1 MIYDTEISEKKK
13 RPSALF
19 GIVLIFFLIAVI
31 IYSGKSREVLLE
43 AMIMCAKTVVPSVF
57 VFAVAGNLIGSGVAC
72 FPRFLTLPIS
82 KIFGVGREGAGAL
95 LPGLFAGFPV
105 GVSAAVRLYER
116 GAINKYELCRI
127 SAFSCTP
134 GVAFVISGVGE
145 GMLGD
150 KKAGV
155 IIYISV
161 MISVFAVGYFTRK
174 RSLPKEDIHTAFASA
189 DNIDLP
195 GALAKAVTKSGSA
208 MIVMTSFVLFFS
220 QISFF
225 ITPLASFT
233 AFPELSEAIIKS
245 LLEVSQACRA
255 AAELDKTLGMIL
267 SAFACAWSGISF
279 QMQTFALGGKYFGTS
294 DLVRI
299 AIFRLFT
306 ALSAC
311 AISAVICKVL
321 EIT

>member
-1 MIYDTEISEKKK
+1 MTYSTEISGKKK
-13 RPSALF
+13 HPSALF

-57 VFAVAGNLIGSGVAC
+57 IFAVVGNLIGSGVAC

-82 KIFGVGREGAGAL
+82 KIFGVGSEGAGAL
-95 LPGLFAGFPV
+95 LPGLFTGFPV

-134 GVAFVISGVGE
+134 GVTFVVSGVGE
-145 GMLGD
+145 GMIGD
-150 KKAGV
+150 KKAG
-155 IIYISV
+155 IMIYISV
-161 MISVFAVGYFTRK
+161 IISVFAVGFFTRK
-174 RSLPKEDIHTAFASA
+174 KNLPKDDIHNAFESTEKI
-189 DNIDLP
+189 NLP
-195 GALAKAVTKSGSA
+195 EALAKAVTKSGSA

-220 QISFF
+220 QMSFF

-233 AFPELSEAIIKS
+233 SFPELSETIIKS

-255 AAELDKTLGMIL
+255 AAELDKTLGIIL
-267 SAFACAWSGISF
+267 SAFSCAWSGISF
-279 QMQTFALGGKYFGTS
+279 QMQTFALGGKYFGAS

-311 AISAVICKVL
+311 AISALICKVL